1 MKPLL
6 SLSVLI
12 VATVPL
18 RAHFIWLIPD
28 DDRSTGAFQMVFSDE
43 LGPDD
48 QVPITKIAR
57 TELFARAGG
66 KGERVKVNVVEA
78 KHAYK
83 VTHDGTGLVMVAGT
97 CRYGVVAK
105 GKGKPFLLEY
115 HPKAYTRKGIVKD
128 RAGWL
133 MEAHPELPLEFVP
146 VDGKKPQAKVLWRG
160 KPAAKIEVVLYVPGL
175 KESIIRTTGDDGMI
189 ELAEPK
195 AGGVYGMRARFVE
208 AKSGELDGKKY
219 EEIRHYATFTF
230 YIPARFVK

>member
-6 SLSVLI
+6 SLSILI
-12 VATVPL
+12 AAALPL

-48 QVPITKIAR
+48 QVPITKIAK

-66 KGERVKVNVVEA
+66 KGERVKVQATEA
-78 KHAYK
+78 KHSYQ
-83 VTHDGTGLVMVAGT
+83 VTHEGTGLVMVAGT

-115 HPKAYTRKGIVKD
+115 HPKAYTRKGFVKD

-133 MEAHPELPLEFVP
+133 MEANPELPLEIMP
-146 VDGKKPQAKVLWRG
+146 VDAKKPQAKVLWRG
-160 KPAAKIEVVLYVPGL
+160 KPAADVEVVLHVPGI
-175 KESIIRTTGDDGMI
+175 KESIKRTTNNEGLI
-189 ELAEPK
+189 EIVEPK
-195 AGGVYGMRARFVE
+195 AGGAYGLRARFVE
-208 AKSGELDGKKY
+208 NKSGELDGKKY

-230 YIPARFVK
+230 YIPARSVK